1 MSIEVCIVDIGCG
14 FCRVLKTAFDSRAL
28 DVAMYGGFIMG
39 GIVAK
44 PGRALCLCPHCAE
57 RWQLFSP
64 AIEAAF
70 QKWDAEDAARAVA
83 PSGSASETDRG

>member
-1 MSIEVCIVDIGCG
+1 MTIEVQIVDIGCG

-44 PGRALCLCPHCAE
+44 PIVSAQPIDADD
-57 RWQLFSP
+57 FA
-64 AIEAAF
+64 AIE
-70 QKWDAEDAARAVA
+70 WPEAVA
-83 PSGSASETDRG
+83 S